1 MAVTVNQVKT
11 IQKGLWRRGKDGK
24 FKPFV
29 QGIAQLNGTVV
40 EVVSRDGKRTFIEIT
55 GTYEKINGGYLY
67 EFKHTR
73 RPTSS
78 TGTSNSIYGIDVTK
92 ADMKPSTNEV
102 SAEELD
108 KALGL

>member
-1 MAVTVNQVKT
+1 MKA
-11 IQKGLWRRGKDGK
+11 IQQGSWRRGKDGK

-78 TGTSNSIYGIDVTK
+78 TDTSNNIYGTDVTK